1 MKYPGCAPDYDYFCV
16 AMSSIFGNL
25 FLIIIIGVPV
35 LVGLFIWKWIKK
47 ESDDSSWSGNI
58 SPRGWFTS
66 KKKKE
71 VKVEVEEEEEEKQG
85 FGYYFFVLI
94 FWGVILE
101 YFFDIEIFE
110 IVFQILSSIVQR
122 LTS

>member
-47 ESDDSSWSGNI
+47 ESELDRILPWE
-58 SPRGWFTS
+58 WFNP
-66 KKKKE
+66 KKKQE
-71 VKVEVEEEEEEKQG
+71 VKVPSKTKKVEVEEEEKEG
-85 FGYYFFVLI
+85 FFEYMFYI
-94 FWGVILE
+94 CIWGGILY
-101 YFFDIEIFE
+101 YFFDINIFAL
-110 IVFQILSSIVQR
+110 VFKLLSAIFGE
-122 LTS
+122 